1 MGKVKTEARRAAVI
15 LAEMMEVGEFLP
27 GSVRRDWRKKR
38 RADGSLVRYEVEP
51 RLNCVV
57 GGARKDIRIPKA
69 AYARAVELTANY
81 RRLKALFRELEEAAV
96 RDNLPDGAKK
106 NS

>member
-1 MGKVKTEARRAAVI
+1 MKTVKTEARRAAVI

-27 GSVRRDWRKKR
+27 GSVRRDRRKKR
-38 RADGSLVRYEVEP
+38 KADGSLAEYEVEP

-57 GGARKDIRIPKA
+57 GGVRKDIRIPKA

>member
-1 MGKVKTEARRAAVI
+1 MGKVKSEARSAAVI

-38 RADGSLVRYEVEP
+38 RADGSWARYEVEP

-57 GGARKDIRIPKA
+57 GGVRKDIRIPKA
-69 AYARAVELTANY
+69 AYARAVELTANH